1 MILNA
6 IVAADRTNGIGNTK
20 RENVAVSLPWKLGKE
35 FEYFLGLWPRYFCE
49 ILAVLKVKYNLL
61 GNLKKACAII

>member
-35 FEYFLGLWPRYFCE
+35 FEYFLGRLSR
-49 ILAVLKVKYNLL
+49 I
-61 GNLKKACAII
+61 